1 MKYLMIVLLAT
12 STFFGPTDEN
22 LDGISKAM
30 KTGDASA
37 LSQYFD
43 ADIELTI
50 LSEVDIL
57 SKQAAKKEIESF
69 FKQNAPSGYAQLHQ
83 GTSKGQQGQYS
94 IGNLTTKNGK
104 FRVYIYMKVEGSKHL
119 IQELRFE
126 E

>member
-1 MKYLMIVLLAT
+1 MKHLMIVLLAT
-12 STFFGPTDEN
+12 SSLFWTTDEN

-50 LSEVDIL
+50 LSDVDIL
-57 SKQAAKKEIESF
+57 SKQAAKKEIDSF

-104 FRVYIYMKVEGSKHL
+104 FRVYIYMKVEGGKHL

>member
-1 MKYLMIVLLAT
+1 MKYLMFVLFAT
-12 STFFGPTDEN
+12 SSLFWISDDN

-30 KTGDASA
+30 KSGDATA

-43 ADIELTI
+43 NDLELTI
-50 LSEVDIL
+50 LSNVDIL
-57 SKQAAKKEIESF
+57 NKQSAKKEIEAF
-69 FKQNAPSGYAQLHQ
+69 FKKNPPSGYAQLHQ

-94 IGNLTTKNGK
+94 IGNLTTQNGK
-104 FRVYIYMKVEGSKHL
+104 FRVYIYMKVDGGKHL

>member
-1 MKYLMIVLLAT
+1 MKQLMLVLLAT
-12 STFFGPTDEN
+12 GSLFWASDAN

-30 KTGDASA
+30 KSGDATA

-43 ADIELTI
+43 EDVELTI
-50 LSEVDIL
+50 LNDVDIL
-57 SKQAAKKEIESF
+57 SKQSAKKEIESF
-69 FKQNAPSGYAQLHQ
+69 FKENAPSGYAQLHQ
-83 GTSKGQQGQYS
+83 GTSKGQRGQYS

-104 FRVYIYMKVEGSKHL
+104 FRVYIYMKVEGDKHL

>member
-1 MKYLMIVLLAT
+1 MKHLMIVLLAT
-12 STFFGPTDEN
+12 SSLLITTDQS

-30 KTGDASA
+30 KSGDAAS

-50 LSEVDIL
+50 LNDVDIL
-57 SKQAAKKEIESF
+57 SKQAAKKEIDSF
-69 FKQNAPSGYAQLHQ
+69 FKKNAPSGYAQLHQ
-83 GTSKGQQGQYS
+83 GISKGQQGQYS
-94 IGNLTTKNGK
+94 IGNLSTKNGK
-104 FRVYIYMKVEGSKHL
+104 FRVYIYMKVEGDKHL

>member
-1 MKYLMIVLLAT
+1 LFWT
-12 STFFGPTDEN
+12 TDEN

-43 ADIELTI
+43 TDIELTI

-57 SKQAAKKEIESF
+57 SRQAAKKEIDSF
-69 FKQNAPSGYAQLHQ
+69 FKKNAPSGYAQLHQ

-104 FRVYIYMKVEGSKHL
+104 FRVYIYMKVEGGKHL